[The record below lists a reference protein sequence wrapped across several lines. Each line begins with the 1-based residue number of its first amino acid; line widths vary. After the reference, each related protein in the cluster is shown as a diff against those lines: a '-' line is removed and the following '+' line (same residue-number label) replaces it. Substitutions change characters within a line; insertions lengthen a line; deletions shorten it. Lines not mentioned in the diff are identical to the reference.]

1 MSGSSLVNGSA
12 QLREASE
19 LFERAWI
26 ASESA
31 WRDIVRQ
38 RFEEDRLEPLRKQL
52 TQTQAA
58 IQQLSDVLN
67 AARRQAA
74 DAERSPD

>member
-19 LFERAWI
+19 LLERTWM

-31 WRDIVRQ
+31 WRDVVRQ
-38 RFEEDRLEPLRKQL
+38 RFEEDRLEPLRKQMM
-52 TQTQAA
+52 QTQAA

-67 AARRQAA
+67 AARRHAA
-74 DAERSPD
+74 DADRSSD